1 MQCEKDSIAF
11 VDLGLAGTGPGA
23 KEGRRP
29 HAREKARKG
38 VLPRAPRRNAA
49 LSTHFGLLTSRTGG

>member
-23 KEGRRP
+23 KEGRQP
-29 HAREKARKG
+29 LAAGKG
-38 VLPRAPRRNAA
+38 KETILPWR
-49 LSTHFGLLTSRTGG
+49 LQTGVQPC